1 MDLNS
6 ELKPMQRL
14 RFILG
19 DQLNVGHS
27 WFREPCSQTLYLMAE
42 MRQETDYVQHHAQK
56 VLGMFAAMRLFAE
69 QLRELGH
76 QVHYLRLGDAE
87 NQHNPA
93 SNLAYW
99 QDKTGARQVEY
110 IEPDEHRL
118 EQQMREEGQSRGWNM
133 QSAEHFLTER
143 GELKALFAGKKTYLM
158 ERFYRY
164 MRQKHS
170 VLMQDG
176 KPLGGQWN
184 YDAQNRKAYKGQPP
198 LPATYSSKH
207 YLSPLWAEIQQA
219 GVKTL
224 GEASAESFPWPISR
238 AEALDV
244 LSHFIVHRLP
254 WFGDYQDAMVRSEP
268 YLWHSRLSFAL
279 NIKLLSPLEVIRAA
293 EQAHLDHPTA
303 YPMHCV
309 EGFIRQILG
318 WREYMRGIYWAE
330 MPEFATLNYFEHTRP
345 LPSWFWTGKTKM
357 RCLSEAIHQ
366 SLNTGYAHHIQRL
379 MVTGAFAL
387 MAGVHPDELDRWY
400 LGIYIDAFEWVE
412 ITNTR
417 GMSQFADG
425 GIVGSKPYL
434 GSAAYIHKMSDY
446 CGSCAYQRQ
455 EKVGDSAC
463 PLNGLYWHFYHR
475 HREKLK
481 SNPRIGMMYPT
492 WDKMGEEQRNAILGQ
507 AERNLDRL
515 EEL

>member
-1 MDLNS
+1 
-6 ELKPMQRL
+6 
-14 RFILG
+14 
-19 DQLNVGHS
+19 
-27 WFREPCSQTLYLMAE
+27 
-42 MRQETDYVQHHAQK
+42 
-56 VLGMFAAMRLFAE
+56 
-69 QLRELGH
+69 
-76 QVHYLRLGDAE
+76 
-87 NQHNPA
+87 
-93 SNLAYW
+93 
-99 QDKTGARQVEY
+99 
-110 IEPDEHRL
+110 
-118 EQQMREEGQSRGWNM
+118 
-133 QSAEHFLTER
+133 
-143 GELKALFAGKKTYLM
+143 
-158 ERFYRY
+158 
-164 MRQKHS
+164 
-170 VLMQDG
+170 
-176 KPLGGQWN
+176 
-184 YDAQNRKAYKGQPP
+184 
-198 LPATYSSKH
+198 
-207 YLSPLWAEIQQA
+207 
-219 GVKTL
+219 
-224 GEASAESFPWPISR
+224 
-238 AEALDV
+238 
-244 LSHFIVHRLP
+244 
-254 WFGDYQDAMVRSEP
+254 
-268 YLWHSRLSFAL
+268 
-279 NIKLLSPLEVIRAA
+279 
-293 EQAHLDHPTA
+293 
-303 YPMHCV
+303 
-309 EGFIRQILG
+309 
-318 WREYMRGIYWAE
+318 MRGIYWAE

-387 MAGVHPDELDRWY
+387 MAGVHPDELDKWY

-446 CGSCAYQRQ
+446 CGACAYQRQ
-455 EKVGDSAC
+455 EKVGDNAC